1 MGCGVS
7 FSCGRHLKHLSTLRP
22 SRGASSGLLIARRG
36 RELCGI
42 PSQPRGGIRSWPLAA
57 HFCPRSLAA
66 IFAGVGETRSAARRR
81 QTGGGAGVRV
91 QAPTSVGGWDYLRIC
106 CPQVKFVMCSNSWLF
121 RTWIP
126 STPSWITHFL
136 SLFWPCPTL
145 PNWSTPITESGL
157 YIENLGDRSSYI
169 SNTCM
174 FCTGMPSR
182 YWLQVLLRV

>member
-1 MGCGVS
+1 MIREARCNRQQDDVS
-7 FSCGRHLKHLSTLRP
+7 KGLASLAFTCGRHILFHFKKGSLSCAYPTHTK
-22 SRGASSGLLIARRG
+22 
-36 RELCGI
+36 C
-42 PSQPRGGIRSWPLAA
+42 
-57 HFCPRSLAA
+57 
-66 IFAGVGETRSAARRR
+66 AARHR
-81 QTGGGAGVRV
+81 QTGGGACVRV

-174 FCTGMPSR
+174 FCTGMQSR

>member
-1 MGCGVS
+1 MRNPVTTS
-7 FSCGRHLKHLSTLRP
+7 WRNLLVASGRTFLPAFACCHL
-22 SRGASSGLLIARRG
+22 RG
-36 RELCGI
+36 RWRN
-42 PSQPRGGIRSWPLAA
+42 PKRGEMSPNRRWRVRACASTHL
-57 HFCPRSLAA
+57 
-66 IFAGVGETRSAARRR
+66 RRR
-81 QTGGGAGVRV
+81 LGLFEDMLSSSQ
-91 QAPTSVGGWDYLRIC
+91 IH
-106 CPQVKFVMCSNSWLF
+106 VMCSNSWLF

-126 STPSWITHFL
+126 STPSWITQFL

-174 FCTGMPSR
+174 FCPGMTSR